1 MEKSELQLKF
11 ETIAR
16 KAIQRE
22 GIEDVLKYLDEKTD
36 FYTAPASTRFHGDH
50 EGGLVEHSI
59 NVFNMLRKSEMLDR
73 DKYNIENVAIVALF
87 HDLCKANTYATEM
100 RNKKENGQ
108 WIQVP
113 FYTVDEEYPYGHG
126 EKSVYILMREGLK
139 LTDEEALAI
148 RWHMGAFTDSVKGG
162 SYSLNPAF
170 EMSHLALE
178 LHIADMRATSIL
190 EKKEK

>member
-22 GIEDVLKYLDEKTD
+22 GIEDVLKYLDEETD
-36 FYTAPASTRFHGDH
+36 FYTAPASTRFHCDH

-59 NVFNMLRKSEMLDR
+59 NVFNMLRKSEILDR
-73 DKYNIENVAIVALF
+73 DKYNIENVAIVSLF
-87 HDLCKANTYATEM
+87 HDICKANTYVTEM

-148 RWHMGAFTDSVKGG
+148 RWHMGAYTDSVKGG
-162 SYSLNPAF
+162 SFNLNTAF
-170 EMSHLALE
+170 EMSPLALE
-178 LHIADMRATSIL
+178 LYIADMRATDYL

>member
-22 GIEDVLKYLDEKTD
+22 GIEDVLKYLDEETD
-36 FYTAPASTRFHGDH
+36 FYTAPASTRFHCDH

-59 NVFNMLRKSEMLDR
+59 NVFNMLRKSEILDR
-73 DKYNIENVAIVALF
+73 DKYNIENVAIVSLF
-87 HDLCKANTYATEM
+87 HDICKANTYVTEM

-148 RWHMGAFTDSVKGG
+148 RWHMGAYTDSVKGG
-162 SYSLNPAF
+162 NFSLNTAF
-170 EMSHLALE
+170 EMSPLALE
-178 LHIADMRATSIL
+178 LYIADMRATDYL

>member
-36 FYTAPASTRFHGDH
+36 FYTAPASTRFHCDH

-59 NVFNMLRKSEMLDR
+59 NVFNMLRKSEILDI
-73 DKYNIENVAIVALF
+73 DKYNIENVAIVSLF
-87 HDLCKANTYATEM
+87 HDICKANTYVTEM

-139 LTDEEALAI
+139 LTDEEALAV
-148 RWHMGAFTDSVKGG
+148 RWHMGAYTDSVKGG
-162 SYSLNPAF
+162 SFSLNTAF
-170 EMSHLALE
+170 EMSPLALE
-178 LHIADMRATSIL
+178 LYIADMRATDYL

>member
-36 FYTAPASTRFHGDH
+36 FYTAPASTRFHCDH
-50 EGGLVEHSI
+50 EGGLAEHSI
-59 NVFNMLRKSEMLDR
+59 NVFNMLRKSEILDR
-73 DKYNIENVAIVALF
+73 DKYNIENVAIVSLF
-87 HDLCKANTYATEM
+87 HDICKANTYVTEM

-148 RWHMGAFTDSVKGG
+148 RWHMGAYTDSVKGG
-162 SYSLNPAF
+162 SFSLNTAF
-170 EMSHLALE
+170 EMSPLALE
-178 LHIADMRATSIL
+178 LYIADMRATDYL

>member
-36 FYTAPASTRFHGDH
+36 FYTAPASTRFHCDH

-59 NVFNMLRKSEMLDR
+59 NVFNMLRKSEILDR
-73 DKYNIENVAIVALF
+73 DKYNIENVAIVSLF
-87 HDLCKANTYATEM
+87 HDICKANTYVTEM

-148 RWHMGAFTDSVKGG
+148 RWHMGAYTDSVKGG
-162 SYSLNPAF
+162 SFSLNTAF
-170 EMSHLALE
+170 EMSPLALE
-178 LHIADMRATSIL
+178 LYIADMRATDYL

>member
-1 MEKSELQLKF
+1 
-11 ETIAR
+11 
-16 KAIQRE
+16 
-22 GIEDVLKYLDEKTD
+22 
-36 FYTAPASTRFHGDH
+36 
-50 EGGLVEHSI
+50 
-59 NVFNMLRKSEMLDR
+59 
-73 DKYNIENVAIVALF
+73 
-87 HDLCKANTYATEM
+87 M

-148 RWHMGAFTDSVKGG
+148 RWHMGAYTDSVKGG
-162 SYSLNPAF
+162 SYSLNAAF
-170 EMSHLALE
+170 EMSTLALE
-178 LHIADMRATSIL
+178 LHVADVRATDYL

>member
-36 FYTAPASTRFHGDH
+36 FYTAPASTRFHCDH

-59 NVFNMLRKSEMLDR
+59 NVFNMLRKSEILDR
-73 DKYNIENVAIVALF
+73 DKYNIENVAIVSLF
-87 HDLCKANTYATEM
+87 HDICKANTYVTEM

-139 LTDEEALAI
+139 LTDEEALAV
-148 RWHMGAFTDSVKGG
+148 RWHMGAYTDSVKGG
-162 SYSLNPAF
+162 SFSLNTAF
-170 EMSHLALE
+170 EMSPLALE
-178 LHIADMRATSIL
+178 LYIADMRATDYL

>member
-22 GIEDVLKYLDEKTD
+22 GIEDVLKYLDEETD
-36 FYTAPASTRFHGDH
+36 FYTAPASTRFHCDH

-59 NVFNMLRKSEMLDR
+59 NVFNMLRKSEILDR
-73 DKYNIENVAIVALF
+73 DKYNIENVAIVSLF
-87 HDLCKANTYATEM
+87 HDICKANTYVTEM

-148 RWHMGAFTDSVKGG
+148 RWHMGAYTDSVKGG
-162 SYSLNPAF
+162 SFSLNTAF
-170 EMSHLALE
+170 EMSPLALE
-178 LHIADMRATSIL
+178 LYIADMRATDYL